1 LITNPFYIAL
11 SITGLFILVFFYLSS
26 QGLIQSQ
33 QEAYLIG
40 EASRWCER
48 VSDGWFREPI
58 NTLSNFGFVITG
70 LIIFWIISNEEKS
83 NHNLFIGVNGVT
95 LIYASAA
102 IYLGPGSMLM
112 HATNTEWGGWADNLS
127 MVMYIVIPWLYN
139 ISLMAN
145 WAIKKFLNIYLVI
158 IVLYALLRWLY
169 GWGLGIGFN
178 LFGISIG
185 LWFISEA
192 LYRFWSPSFRF
203 LSGFLGFFI
212 MFLFGTTP
220 IDIYNNI
227 DEYWWTIL
235 FWLPGLLAKHE
246 PKGRRSSIWYIL
258 GMIAYFLAFTIWT
271 TGVPDHESC
280 KPDSIIQ
287 AHGIWHL
294 LTATATM
301 LFFIHYRSEKLIIKN
316 KVVH

>member
-1 LITNPFYIAL
+1 MINNPFYIAL
-11 SITGLFILVFFYLSS
+11 SITGLFVFVFFYLSS

-58 NTLSNFGFVITG
+58 NTLSNFGFVIAG
-70 LIIFWIISNEEKS
+70 LIMFWIISNEEKS
-83 NHNLFIGVNGVT
+83 KHNLFIGVNGVT

-139 ISLMAN
+139 ITLMAN
-145 WAIKKFLNIYLVI
+145 WTIKKFLNIYLVI

-203 LSGFLGFFI
+203 ISGFLGFVV

-220 IDIYNNI
+220 MDIYNNI
-227 DEYWWTIL
+227 GEYWWTIL
-235 FWLPGLLAKHE
+235 FWLPGLLANHQ
-246 PKGRRSSIWYIL
+246 PKGRRSSIWYIF
-258 GMIAYFLAFTIWT
+258 GMIAYFLAFAIWT
-271 TGVPDHESC
+271 TGVPDHEYC
-280 KPDSIIQ
+280 RPDSIIQ

-294 LTATATM
+294 LTAIATM
-301 LFFIHYRSEKLIIKN
+301 LFFIHYRSEKLID
-316 KVVH
+316 